1 MGAEVISMNKS
12 MITKTWIG
20 GLAVLAAGL
29 VVAGVG
35 VFLMLVYGGNF
46 TQVTGNP
53 NSYQFVPTI
62 DGFFWTTV
70 GVIVLGGVFALVG
83 GIVQFVA
90 WIGALVNSYA
100 LPEKTW
106 FTILIVS
113 GVLSFFLAIVGFA
126 GMLAYVIAAPD
137 GEPYRHPPLPAA
149 PRLAPTS

>member
-1 MGAEVISMNKS
+1 MTKS

-35 VFLMLVYGGNF
+35 IFLMLAYGGTF

-53 NSYQFVPTI
+53 NSYEFVPRIDNFFFTTI
-62 DGFFWTTV
+62 GLI
-70 GVIVLGGVFALVG
+70 VIGGVFAVVG
-83 GIVQFVA
+83 GIVQLVA
-90 WIGALVNSYA
+90 WIGGLVNSYA
-100 LPEKTW
+100 LPEKSW
-106 FTILIVS
+106 FAILLVTGI
-113 GVLSFFLAIVGFA
+113 LSFFLAFIGFA

-137 GEPYRHPPLPAA
+137 GVAYRHAQLPTAP